1 MNDYD
6 TLTKAELIT
15 EIQKLRQALSAK
27 IADTADLTLIN
38 KIGGAVI
45 QKEPIA
51 DIFMTLSRQFTKI
64 FNTHGIGVYLLA
76 NDGTHLVMQA
86 STIPAKTIQSVKN
99 ILGLKIPE
107 VVIPETPESLYFAT
121 LRSGK
126 PAILNESD
134 NISRLIGEFI
144 TNKRYKKFIPAI
156 QKVLEIK
163 HVVIF
168 PLISSDTALGI
179 LDISRKSAFTN
190 QEIERIHNI
199 TLQVTEAILYHK
211 AVLEKESLLRELQ
224 EAYNKLKKL
233 SGLIPI
239 CSHCKKIRDDNGFWN
254 QVEQYISEH
263 TDAVFS
269 HGICPD
275 CMKKLYPDYL
285 LNPKERKKP

>member
-45 QKEPIA
+45 QKKPIA

-99 ILGLKIPE
+99 ILGIKIPE
-107 VVIPETPESLYFAT
+107 VVIPETPESPYFAT

-126 PAILNESD
+126 PAILNDFDS
-134 NISRLIGEFI
+134 ISRLIAEF
-144 TNKRYKKFIPAI
+144 TTHERYKKFIPAI

-168 PLISSDTALGI
+168 PLISGDTALGI
-179 LDISRKSAFTN
+179 LDISRKTAFTN
-190 QEIERIHNI
+190 LEIERIHNI
-199 TLQVTEAILYHK
+199 TFQVTEAILYHK

-275 CMKKLYPDYL
+275 CMQKLYPDYL
-285 LNPKERKKP
+285 LNPQERKKP